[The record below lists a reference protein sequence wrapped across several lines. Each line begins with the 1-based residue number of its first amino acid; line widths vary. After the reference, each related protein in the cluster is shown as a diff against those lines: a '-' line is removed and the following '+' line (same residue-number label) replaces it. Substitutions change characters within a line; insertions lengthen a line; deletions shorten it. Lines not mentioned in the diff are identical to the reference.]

1 MFFLDYWEDQIE
13 RERSKAS
20 LFPGAFMCLKNS
32 IIIKYN
38 FQIASAISYLHS
50 KKICHRDLKPENVL
64 LCTTD
69 ETQPIVSEKLL
80 LNSVLA
86 ISGFLRHVSF
96 WRWRSPTWVSANLF
110 IWKRDWSE
118 KLTTFFTS
126 PILHQPL
133 RLINNHNKLFPHYFL

>member
-20 LFPGAFMCLKNS
+20 LFPGAVFVPLKILIINNS
-32 IIIKYN
+32 N

-69 ETQPIVSEKLL
+69 ETQPIVSE
-80 LNSVLA
+80 
-86 ISGFLRHVSF
+86 
-96 WRWRSPTWVSANLF
+96 
-110 IWKRDWSE
+110 
-118 KLTTFFTS
+118 
-126 PILHQPL
+126 
-133 RLINNHNKLFPHYFL
+133 